1 MVDNRIVDAYF
12 NHGDSWESFR
22 EWNALGAGMP
32 VVMNEKEHVVQY
44 YHVPSLSGIQ
54 IYGED
59 SPQISLATL
68 PPTSTRAPIPSR
80 LAAGDQPRS
89 SCRKTPAAASA
100 VDCHGIGRL
109 VEFQK
114 LVDGEQSPCPAFS
127 FRDYRVLFWGGDVHK
142 TNRFHDLVLT

>member
-22 EWNALGAGMP
+22 EWNALGTGMP

-80 LAAGDQPRS
+80 LAAG
-89 SCRKTPAAASA
+89 ANLAHH
-100 VDCHGIGRL
+100 VGRL
-109 VEFQK
+109 RRLRRLWTVTAS
-114 LVDGEQSPCPAFS
+114 VD
-127 FRDYRVLFWGGDVHK
+127 W
-142 TNRFHDLVLT
+142 